1 MRAPRAR
8 AASASGRA
16 LSAFPGTRSYSEA
29 LPLTH
34 ARRSYARR
42 LTYELIK
49 AYGLLNHVSLRL
61 TPTQWQPASVAEV
74 TRFHTDA
81 YVHFLEQLESNAA
94 EVRDEAGNYV
104 LNPSVVFTETAWLY
118 SQAYTGGSLA
128 AARMLRSSE
137 TDIAICWMGGQ
148 THARRDCAS
157 GFSFVND
164 VVLAI
169 LALLQPSV
177 EEPNEERR
185 VLFLNLDAWHCAGV
199 EEAFYTTDR
208 VLCLSLHHR
217 ADGVYPGS
225 GGSADCGE
233 ERGKHHTINLPVS
246 DGLTDENLDALV
258 LPVLAAAAE
267 RFCPHVLVCC
277 AGAGLIAGDR
287 LGCLNVSLDGHSSVL
302 KALMALELPLLVLGG
317 CGFTQLN
324 AAKVWCHA
332 TATLCGVELPMALP
346 EHSYMDY
353 YLHEPTLSVPTC
365 TLDNRNSALALEA
378 LKETALYSVEQM
390 PQRVKPQL
398 KPKRAAAPAAD
409 APAADAP
416 PPLARTSTSVIGGAS
431 ACIGLAATGAPPT
444 DVEMRA
450 ARSRCESTA
459 DAAAAASGM
468 EPAAV
473 PPASADEGVGAP
485 APAPAGEDRAVVG
498 MDVDGGEGV
507 AGRELPSDRI
517 ADDMVAEEHRR

>member
-1 MRAPRAR
+1 MAR
-8 AASASGRA
+8 SVSLFHDERISVHASIEGS
-16 LSAFPGTRSYSEA
+16 LLKPHI
-29 LPLTH
+29 LK
-34 ARRSYARR
+34 

-185 VLFLNLDAWHCAGV
+185 VLFLNLDAWHCSGV

-246 DGLTDENLDALV
+246 DGLTDENLDALL
-258 LPVLAAAAE
+258 LPVLAAAAG
-267 RFCPHVLVCC
+267 RFCPHVIVCC

-287 LGCLNVSLDGHSSVL
+287 LGCLNVSLDGHSRVL
-302 KALMALELPLLVLGG
+302 KALMSLELPLLVLGG

-398 KPKRAAAPAAD
+398 KPKRAAAP
-409 APAADAP
+409 PADAP

-444 DVEMRA
+444 DVEMRS
-450 ARSRCESTA
+450 ARTRCESTA
-459 DAAAAASGM
+459 DASAAASGM

-473 PPASADEGVGAP
+473 PPASADEGGGAP
-485 APAPAGEDRAVVG
+485 APVPAGENGAVVG
-498 MDVDGGEGV
+498 MDVDGGEGD
-507 AGRELPSDRI
+507 AGRERI
-517 ADDMVAEEHRR
+517 DDDMVAEEHRR